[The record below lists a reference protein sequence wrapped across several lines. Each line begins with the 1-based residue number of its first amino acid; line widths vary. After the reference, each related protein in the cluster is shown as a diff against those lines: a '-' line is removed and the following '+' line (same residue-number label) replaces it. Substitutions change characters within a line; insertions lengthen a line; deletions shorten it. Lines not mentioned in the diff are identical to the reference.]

1 MRVRVEAV
9 VEAADQAAMQET
21 NQAAVEAAL
30 QEAVQGSNGSDGSR
44 EAGAYTSEGKVKV
57 ALDATVGARRWETS
71 GERERERLGLW
82 SLGLVKMYSTQHN
95 EATMRQRTKPAD

>member
-1 MRVRVEAV
+1 
-9 VEAADQAAMQET
+9 MQET

-30 QEAVQGSNGSDGSR
+30 QEAVQGSDGSR